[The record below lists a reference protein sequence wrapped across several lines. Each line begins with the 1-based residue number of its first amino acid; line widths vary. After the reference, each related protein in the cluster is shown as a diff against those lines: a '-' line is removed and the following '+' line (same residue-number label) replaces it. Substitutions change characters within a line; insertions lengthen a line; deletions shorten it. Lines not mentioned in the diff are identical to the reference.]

1 MSSKNSYQNSLFAEM
16 NFSREEFAGI
26 EEDFIPE
33 TNELLFLHLV
43 VKVQQRWHTHV
54 LKYF

>member
-33 TNELLFLHLV
+33 TNEFLFLHL